1 MSMKEELRISLVQ
14 ADIVWEDTS
23 ANLAHFEQ
31 LLTTLPATD
40 VVLLPEMFSTAF
52 SSNAQQLAEPTNGAT
67 MQAVRR
73 WAAMYD
79 CAFFGSFIAEEN
91 GHYYNRGFFVEPNG
105 KTTFYDKR
113 HLFLGGEAACFTAGK
128 EQTVVSY
135 LGWNLALAI
144 CYDLRFP
151 VWLRNNQLRYDALL
165 VVAEWPSN
173 RQHIFENLLMARA
186 IENQAYV
193 CACNRVGHDNNF
205 LQYTGGSQV
214 IDYKGR
220 IIERLPDLQESI
232 KTIVLTKEPM
242 QKMRQKLPMWQDS
255 DSFSITD

>member
-1 MSMKEELRISLVQ
+1 MSTKEELRISLVQ
-14 ADIVWEDTS
+14 ADIAWEDTPT
-23 ANLAHFEQ
+23 NLAHFEQ

-52 SSNAQQLAEPTNGAT
+52 SSNAKALAESTDGPTVQT
-67 MQAVRR
+67 VRK
-73 WAAMYD
+73 WAALYG

-91 GHYYNRGFFVEPNG
+91 GHYYNRGFFIEPNG
-105 KTTFYDKR
+105 NTTFYDKR
-113 HLFLGGEAACFTAGK
+113 HLFLGGEAACFTPGK

-165 VVAEWPSN
+165 VIAEWPAN
-173 RQHIFENLLMARA
+173 RQAIFENLLMARA

-193 CACNRVGHDNNF
+193 CACNRIGTDNNF
-205 LQYTGGSQV
+205 LEYIGGSQA
-214 IDYKGR
+214 IDYRGK
-220 IIERLPDLQESI
+220 IIERLPDQQTCI
-232 KTIVLTKEPM
+232 KTVVLSKEPL
-242 QKMRQKLPMWQDS
+242 QKMRQKLPMWQDG